1 MAIAPMLKYLHR
13 LSIRHH
19 IVGHYTLTLAIILGL
34 SGAVIFSF
42 VYKNMR
48 NNTIEKL
55 SFATSSITD
64 IVKQAAKLSVRNHLQ
79 TITKTNID
87 ILTGL
92 EQKVKIGQISR
103 QEAMAKGAEILLQQH
118 IGAHGYFYVLS
129 SKGVVLVHPVVEL
142 INKDI
147 SNYEFV
153 QQQISRKDGY
163 LEYDWKNPGE
173 KQSRPKALNMA
184 YFEPWD
190 WIISAS
196 SYREEFNFL
205 ADDLRLGLQS
215 QRFGKTGY
223 AFVINGQGDFIL
235 HPWLKGNVF
244 KFGNPPVESLVKKI
258 ITMKKGEFSY
268 DWQDHGEDAF
278 KKKIVFFDYIPEL
291 DWIVGSTVYEDE
303 IFQPIKE
310 LSKIIFLIICCS
322 LALTIP
328 LGFFLSALI
337 TRPLS
342 KLTQQMD
349 QSTGEDDLGVSAD
362 ENALGEIGILGQHF
376 NHYIER
382 LRRANKKILS
392 EIYDRIQAEQQLTI
406 FRNAFESAVEGIY
419 VTDPSGN
426 ILVANRASSRI
437 TDYPPEELIG
447 KNTRIFKSEK
457 HDKAFYSE
465 LWGALLK
472 TGCWTGEIWNR
483 RKGGEIFLETLSIS
497 AIFDEDKKITHYVA
511 VFHDITDTKQ
521 QEEQIKH
528 QAFHDALTGLP
539 NRILAND
546 RITVSL
552 AHVKRGGTQLAVLF
566 LDLDNFKNVND
577 TLGHEMGDQLLL
589 QVANRL
595 VSVVREEDTVA
606 RLGGDEFLVLVAAIT
621 TEKIVIEIVQRLLK
635 TLADPFNL
643 GDSQWF
649 VTASIGV
656 AFYPQ
661 DGDSAGVLTKNADI
675 AMYQA
680 KTTGKNNYHLFT
692 SDLSDRINYLQ
703 QLENNLRQA
712 ITNKEFTVF
721 YQPKIDP
728 TMGRIVGAEA
738 LVRWRQHDGTFISP
752 DDFIPLAEETG
763 LIIPLGEQVL
773 DLACRAIRKFN
784 RLGYTN
790 LSVAVNLSPHQF
802 SQVNLVERIIAILQ
816 KHEVPYSQL
825 ELEIT
830 ETTIMTNIVKTVE
843 TLNQLVMAGIKIS
856 IDDFGTG
863 YSSLYYLKRF
873 PIDTLKIDRSFIRD
887 MTSDPSDAL
896 LVETIILMAHNL
908 GINVVA
914 EGVETKEQLDQLIN
928 YDCDQIQGYY
938 YSKPLPMEA
947 FLTYLNEQG
956 AYRNGSPLKSPGASD
971 EKGV

>member
-1 MAIAPMLKYLHR
+1 MLTYFHR
-13 LSIRHH
+13 LSIKHH

-42 VYKNMR
+42 VYENMHS
-48 NNTIEKL
+48 NTMEKL
-55 SFATSSITD
+55 SLMTSSVTD
-64 IVKQAAKLSVRNHLQ
+64 IVKHAAKLSVRNYLQ
-79 TITKTNID
+79 SKTETNID
-87 ILTGL
+87 ILAGL
-92 EQKVKIGQISR
+92 EQKVKSGQISR
-103 QEAMAKGAEILLQQH
+103 QEAMEKGEEILLQQH
-118 IGAHGYFYVLS
+118 IGTHGYFYALS
-129 SKGVVLVHPVVEL
+129 SKGIILVHPKTEL
-142 INKDI
+142 KNKDV
-147 SNYEFV
+147 SNFEFV

-163 LEYDWKNPGE
+163 LEYNWANPGE
-173 KQSRPKALNMA
+173 EQSRPKSLYMA

-190 WIISAS
+190 WIVSAS

-205 ADDLRLGLQS
+205 ADDLRLGLKS

-223 AFVINGQGDFIL
+223 ALIVNSQGDIIL

-244 KFGNPPVESLVKKI
+244 KNGNAPIESLFKQI
-258 ITMKKGEFSY
+258 MTMKKGEFSY
-268 DWQDHGEDAF
+268 SWQDPGEDF
-278 KKKIVFFDYIPEL
+278 SKKKIIFFDYIPEL
-291 DWIVGSTVYEDE
+291 DWIVASTVYEDE
-303 IFQPIKE
+303 IFQPLKE
-310 LSKIIFLIICCS
+310 LSETILLIVCCS
-322 LALTIP
+322 LVLIVP
-328 LGFFLSALI
+328 LSFFLSTSI

-342 KLTQQMD
+342 KLTEQMN
-349 QSTGEDDLGVSAD
+349 QSSNEDNLNVYAD
-362 ENALGEIGILGQHF
+362 EGAIGEIGILGQHF
-376 NHYIER
+376 NHFIER
-382 LRRANKKILS
+382 LRRANRKILS
-392 EIYDRIQAEQQLTI
+392 EIRDRTQAEQQLVI
-406 FRNAFESAVEGIY
+406 FRNAFENAVEGIY

-426 ILVANRASSRI
+426 IIVANRASSRI
-437 TDYPPEELIG
+437 TGYLPKEIIG

-457 HDKAFYSE
+457 HDQIFYSN
-465 LWGALLK
+465 LWDSLLES
-472 TGCWTGEIWNR
+472 GCWTGEIWNR
-483 RKGGEIFLETLSIS
+483 RKDGEIFPEALSIS
-497 AIFDEDKKITHYVA
+497 AIFNENKEVDHYVA

-528 QAFHDALTGLP
+528 LAYHDALTGLP

-552 AHVKRGGTQLAVLF
+552 AHVKRGGTKLAVLF

-577 TLGHEMGDQLLL
+577 TLGHETGDQLLL

-606 RLGGDEFLVLVAAIT
+606 RLGGDEFLVLVAAVT
-621 TEKIVIEIVQRLLK
+621 SEKIVIEIVQRLLK

-643 GDSQWF
+643 GNSQLF

-680 KTTGKNNYHLFT
+680 KTTGKNSYHLFT

-703 QLENNLRQA
+703 QLEGNLRQA

-738 LVRWRQHDGTFISP
+738 LVRWQQHDGTIISP
-752 DDFIPLAEETG
+752 DAFIPLAEETG

-773 DLACRAIRKFN
+773 DLACGMVRKFN
-784 RLGYTN
+784 SLGYTN
-790 LSVAVNLSPHQF
+790 LSVSVNLSPHQF

-816 KHEVPYSQL
+816 KHKVPCSQL

-830 ETTIMTNIVKTVE
+830 ETTIMTNTVKTID
-843 TLNQLVMAGIKIS
+843 TLNELVTSGIKIS

-863 YSSLYYLKRF
+863 YSSLYYLKMF

-887 MTSDPSDAL
+887 MTTDPSDAL

-914 EGVETKEQLDQLIN
+914 EGVETKEQLDRLIG

-938 YSKPLPMEA
+938 YSKPLPLEA
-947 FLTYLNEQG
+947 FLTFLEKQG
-956 AYRNGSPLKSPGASD
+956 AYRNG
-971 EKGV
+971 